1 MNRRVAW
8 LVAGLCI
15 AGAAR
20 GAGAQDAR
28 LVSALGVPAARA
40 VQAYVDSA
48 RALGLPGGG
57 LTGVALE
64 GVSRHVSG
72 PRVVA
77 AVASYFGALR
87 TAQGALGSGASDG
100 ELSAGAGAVLSGM
113 TPAQLARFKSARTHR
128 SVTVPLVVVA
138 DLIARGVP
146 RDTAMR
152 SVYLAV
158 TSGAGDA
165 DLSILRERVESDI
178 RAGAPAGAAI
188 LSRLTGVPGVAPLVN
203 GHLPSIVPPLSPDR
217 R

>member
-1 MNRRVAW
+1 MVAHSA
-8 LVAGLCI
+8 LALAVVAVT
-15 AGAAR
+15 
-20 GAGAQDAR
+20 AGAQDAR
-28 LVSALGVPAARA
+28 LVKALGNPAARD
-40 VQAYVDSA
+40 VQAYTDSA
-48 RALGLPGGG
+48 RALGLPSDG

-64 GVSRHVSG
+64 GASRHVSG

-77 AVASYFGALR
+77 AVRSYFGALR
-87 TAQGALGSGASDG
+87 AAQQALGPEVTNA

-113 TPAQLARFKSARTHR
+113 TPAELARFKSARTR
-128 SVTVPLVVVA
+128 RPITIPLVVVA

-188 LSRLTGVPGVAPLVN
+188 LSRLAGVPGVAPLVN
-203 GHLPSIVPPLSPDR
+203 GHLPSIVPPISRDR
-217 R
+217 Q